1 MKMFEK
7 EIDELYGLCK
17 RVAHEVPDAFINF
30 NYSSIGLTVYGTKN
44 KKELYE
50 RGKCEFQW
58 DMSERIYNEPE
69 LKEYS
74 LTAYKTIKEYLLGL
88 LIDGKCPHE

>member
-1 MKMFEK
+1 MFEK

-17 RVAHEVPDAFINF
+17 RVTNEVPGAFVNF
-30 NYSSIGLTVYGTKN
+30 DYSSIGLTVYGTKDE
-44 KKELYE
+44 KKLHTRE
-50 RGKCEFQW
+50 KCEFQW
-58 DMSERIYNEPE
+58 DISERIYNEPE